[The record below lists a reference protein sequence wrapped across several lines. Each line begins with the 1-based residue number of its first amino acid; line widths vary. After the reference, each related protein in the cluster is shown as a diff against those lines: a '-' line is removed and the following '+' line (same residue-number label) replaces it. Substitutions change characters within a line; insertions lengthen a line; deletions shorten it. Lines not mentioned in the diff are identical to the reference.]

1 MKLRTGGCLFLAI
14 GFLASPTQAQNAGVR
29 SARAAYDDLEFEQAI
44 VSAQR
49 ALEQSLTRVERAS
62 AYEVLALSYGALDS
76 TRQAVDA
83 FRELILIDPDRE
95 PDPIS
100 VSPRIT
106 ALYFNALGQVL
117 VIRNVEVEGASFV
130 AGQGSL
136 PIEFEIP
143 RQASV
148 HVDAVGGGLDLRIDS
163 LNIAGKARVNWTG
176 LTPDGEPVPP
186 GRYQVIIEAAA
197 GPDQYATQ
205 VVLEIVHG
213 PVDSVEH
220 ITSITGRTEQ
230 EEMMQPGRNWK
241 PLGIATLYTAI
252 AAATSLALE
261 NTDLA
266 NPPRKEI
273 AAVSFTALV
282 TGLVMSLK
290 KPDAVPV
297 ESAIL
302 YNQLLREQIEQTNI
316 EISEENVE
324 RRGQTMLIIRLSRSG
339 LPAGS

>member
-1 MKLRTGGCLFLAI
+1 MPWAGG
-14 GFLASPTQAQNAGVR
+14 
-29 SARAAYDDLEFEQAI
+29 
-44 VSAQR
+44 
-49 ALEQSLTRVERAS
+49 
-62 AYEVLALSYGALDS
+62 
-76 TRQAVDA
+76 
-83 FRELILIDPDRE
+83 RELRVDSLI
-95 PDPIS
+95 
-100 VSPRIT
+100 
-106 ALYFNALGQVL
+106 
-117 VIRNVEVEGASFV
+117 V
-130 AGQGSL
+130 AGQ
-136 PIEFEIP
+136 
-143 RQASV
+143 
-148 HVDAVGGGLDLRIDS
+148 
-163 LNIAGKARVNWTG
+163 ARVHWTG
-176 LTPDGEPVPP
+176 LTPEGDPVPP

-220 ITSITGRTEQ
+220 ITSIPGRVEQ

-252 AAATSLALE
+252 AATASLALE

-266 NPPRKEI
+266 NPPRTEI

-290 KPDAVPV
+290 KPDKVPV

-302 YNQLLREQIEQTNI
+302 YNQLLREQIEQRNS
-316 EISEENVE
+316 EISDQNVE
-324 RRGQTMLIIRLSRSG
+324 RRGQTMLIIMPSRSG

>member
-1 MKLRTGGCLFLAI
+1 
-14 GFLASPTQAQNAGVR
+14 
-29 SARAAYDDLEFEQAI
+29 
-44 VSAQR
+44 
-49 ALEQSLTRVERAS
+49 
-62 AYEVLALSYGALDS
+62 
-76 TRQAVDA
+76 
-83 FRELILIDPDRE
+83 
-95 PDPIS
+95 
-100 VSPRIT
+100 
-106 ALYFNALGQVL
+106 
-117 VIRNVEVEGASFV
+117 
-130 AGQGSL
+130 
-136 PIEFEIP
+136 
-143 RQASV
+143 
-148 HVDAVGGGLDLRIDS
+148 
-163 LNIAGKARVNWTG
+163 
-176 LTPDGEPVPP
+176 
-186 GRYQVIIEAAA
+186 VIIEAAA

-220 ITSITGRTEQ
+220 VTSIPGRTEQ
-230 EEMMQPGRNWK
+230 EETMQPGRNWK

-273 AAVSFTALV
+273 AAVSFTALI

-290 KPDAVPV
+290 KPDEVPV

-302 YNQLLREQIEQTNI
+302 YNQLLREQIEQTNV

-324 RRGQTMLIIRLSRSG
+324 RRGQTMLIFMLSPAG